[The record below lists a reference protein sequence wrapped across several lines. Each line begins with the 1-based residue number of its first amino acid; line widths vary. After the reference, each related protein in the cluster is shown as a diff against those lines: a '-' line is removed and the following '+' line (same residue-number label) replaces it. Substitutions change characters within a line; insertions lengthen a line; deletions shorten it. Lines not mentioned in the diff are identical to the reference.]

1 VLKIYMNIAKNTIV
15 SFDYTLT
22 DDNNQILDSSSEG
35 EPLVYLHG
43 HGNIIPGLEEAMEGK
58 ASGDSFKVHVP
69 AATAYGERDEKLI
82 TKIPKDRFEG
92 ETVEEGMQFQAQTPD
107 GYRVVTVT
115 AVEGD
120 QITID
125 GNHPLAGQDLNF
137 DVAVKDIRE
146 AGEEEI
152 AHGHPHH
159 AHHHGEEC
167 DDEECGCGGCDDE
180 GCEGCHG

>member
-1 VLKIYMNIAKNTIV
+1 MNIAKNTIV

-22 DDNNQILDSSSEG
+22 DDNNQILDSSSDS

-43 HGNIIPGLEEAMEGK
+43 CGNIIPGLEEAMEGK
-58 ASGDSFKVHVP
+58 AVGDSFKVHVL
-69 AATAYGERDEKLI
+69 AAAAYGERDEKLI

-107 GYRVVTVT
+107 GYRVITVT

-125 GNHPLAGQDLNF
+125 GNHPLAGVDLNF

-146 AGEEEI
+146 ASEEEI
-152 AHGHPHH
+152 DHGHPHH
-159 AHHHGEEC
+159 AHHHHDEEGCSDEEC
-167 DDEECGCGGCDDE
+167 DSCGGCGHE
-180 GCEGCHG
+180 H

>member
-1 VLKIYMNIAKNTIV
+1 MNIAKNMIV

-22 DDNNQILDSSSEG
+22 DDNNQILDSSSDS

-43 HGNIIPGLEEAMEGK
+43 YGNIIPGLEEAMEGK
-58 ASGDSFKVHVP
+58 VTGDSFKIHVP
-69 AATAYGERDEKLI
+69 AARAYGERDEKLI
-82 TKIPKDRFEG
+82 TQIPKDRFEG

-115 AVEGD
+115 EVAGD
-120 QITID
+120 QVTID
-125 GNHPLAGQDLNF
+125 GNHPLAGTDLNF

-146 AGEEEI
+146 ASEEEI

-159 AHHHGEEC
+159 EHDHHHDDGEEC
-167 DDEECGCGGCDDE
+167 DGCGGCGHD
-180 GCEGCHG
+180 H

>member
-1 VLKIYMNIAKNTIV
+1 MNIAKNTIV

-22 DDNNQILDSSSEG
+22 DDNNQILDSSDS

-58 ASGDSFKVHVP
+58 APGDSFKVHVP
-69 AATAYGERDEKLI
+69 AASAYGIRDEKLI

-92 ETVEEGMQFQAQTPD
+92 ETVEEGMQFQAQTAD
-107 GYRVVTVT
+107 GYSVVTVT
-115 AVEGD
+115 EVAGD
-120 QITID
+120 QVTID

-137 DVAVKDIRE
+137 DVEIKDIRE
-146 AGEEEI
+146 ASEEEI

-159 AHHHGEEC
+159 AHHDHEDC
-167 DDEECGCGGCDDE
+167 DSCGACG
-180 GCEGCHG
+180 HSH

>member
-1 VLKIYMNIAKNTIV
+1 VLKISMNIAKNTIV

-22 DDNNQILDSSSEG
+22 DDNSQILDSSGS

-43 HGNIIPGLEEAMEGK
+43 YGNIIPGLEEAMEGK
-58 ASGDSFKVHVP
+58 AAGDSFKVHVP
-69 AATAYGERDEKLI
+69 AASAYGEKDEKLI
-82 TKIPKDRFEG
+82 TQIPKDRFEG

-115 AVEGD
+115 EVVGD
-120 QITID
+120 QVTID

-137 DVAVKDIRE
+137 DVEVKDIRE
-146 AGEEEI
+146 ASEEEI

-159 AHHHGEEC
+159 DHDHHHHDGEEC
-167 DDEECGCGGCDDE
+167 DGCGACD
-180 GCEGCHG
+180 H

>member
-1 VLKIYMNIAKNTIV
+1 MNIAKNTIV

-22 DDNNQILDSSSEG
+22 DDNNQILDSSEG

-58 ASGDSFKVHVP
+58 AAGDSFKVHVT
-69 AATAYGERDEKLI
+69 AANAYGERDEKLI

-115 AVEGD
+115 GVAGD
-120 QITID
+120 QVTID
-125 GNHPLAGQDLNF
+125 GNHPLAGTDLNF
-137 DVAVKDIRE
+137 DVEVKDIRE
-146 AGEEEI
+146 ASEEEI
-152 AHGHPHH
+152 AHGHPHG
-159 AHHHGEEC
+159 AHHHHGGEDC
-167 DDEECGCGGCDDE
+167 DGCGGC
-180 GCEGCHG
+180 GHHH